1 MCFLYGFWQGKTGKI
16 VGGGNVVVRRKR
28 LGEILVETG
37 SITHTQLEH
46 ALNEQKSSGRR
57 LGETLVSLG
66 YLTERQILKTLE
78 NQLSIKY
85 VTLGEEKIE
94 KEAIAAVPL
103 FLAER
108 YNVLPVRKE
117 GARLFVAMSDPTNFY
132 AIDDVRM
139 VSGLEVLPLL
149 AESKDISMAINNNYG
164 VQGRVESAVSKLKE
178 DEVTSVAHDVEDT
191 IDNAPIISI
200 VNSLIQQAV
209 RDRASDI
216 HIEPQ
221 EDNLRVRFRVD
232 GVMREVISFPKNTQA
247 PILSR
252 IKIMADMDIA
262 EKRLPQDGR
271 INILERGHQIDIRV
285 STLPTIL
292 GEKVVMR
299 ILDKSAMTIALNELG
314 FSEKNMELY
323 NNMITKSYGCV
334 LVTGPTGSGKSTT
347 LYSTLMHVNSPTK
360 NIITVEDPVEYRIL
374 GVNQV
379 AVNNKAGL
387 TFANGLRTI
396 LRQDPNIIMV
406 GEVRDRETAEI
417 TINAAL
423 TGHLVFSTLHTNDS
437 AGAITRLLDM
447 GVEPFLV
454 VSSVRG
460 IIAQRLVRLICPH
473 CKKEYV
479 PDAYSNERLYLG
491 IGQNEP
497 IKLWKGEGCARCNFT
512 GYRGRMAIHEV
523 LPIHEEMKAM
533 IMNGVADNLIFET
546 GRKYGTTS
554 MKEDGIAKVM
564 QGVTTVSELLRV
576 AYV

>member
-1 MCFLYGFWQGKTGKI
+1 M
-16 VGGGNVVVRRKR
+16 VVRRKR
-28 LGEILVETG
+28 LGEVLIEAG
-37 SITHTQLEH
+37 NITPLQLEH
-46 ALNEQKSSGRR
+46 ALNEQKANGKR
-57 LGETLVSLG
+57 LGETLVAIG
-66 YLTERQILKTLE
+66 YLTERQILQTLE
-78 NQLSIKY
+78 KQLSISY
-85 VTLGEEKIE
+85 VTLSEEKIE

-108 YNVLPVRKE
+108 YNILPIRKE
-117 GARLFVAMSDPTNFY
+117 GLRLFVAMSDPTNFY

-139 VSGLEVLPLL
+139 VSGLEVVPVL
-149 AESKDISMAINNNYG
+149 AESKDIALAMNNHYG

-178 DEVTSVAHDVEDT
+178 DEVTTVVRDVQDSDES
-191 IDNAPIISI
+191 APIISI

-209 RDRASDI
+209 RDKASDI

-221 EDNLRVRFRVD
+221 EECLRVRFRVD
-232 GVMREVISFPKNTQA
+232 GVLREVISFPKNTQA

-252 IKIMADMDIA
+252 IKIMAEMDIA

-271 INILERGHQIDIRV
+271 INVVEKGHQIDLRV

-292 GEKVVMR
+292 GEKVVLR
-299 ILDKSAMTIALNELG
+299 ILDKSAMAIALEDLG
-314 FSEKNMELY
+314 FSEKNMEMY
-323 NNMITKSYGCV
+323 NKLITKSYGLV

-347 LYSTLMHVNSPTK
+347 LYSTLMHVNSTTK

-396 LRQDPNIIMV
+396 LRQDPNVIMV
-406 GEVRDRETAEI
+406 GEVRDGETAEI

-423 TGHLVFSTLHTNDS
+423 TGHLVFSTLHTNDA
-437 AGAITRLLDM
+437 AGAISRLIDM

-479 PDAYSNERLYLG
+479 PEPFSNERLYLG

-497 IKLWKGEGCARCNFT
+497 ITLWKGEGCPRCNFS
-512 GYRGRMAIHEV
+512 GYSGRLAIHEV
-523 LPIHEEMKAM
+523 LPIQEEMKAM
-533 IMNGVADNLIFET
+533 IMNKVSDDLLFEA

-554 MKEDGIAKVM
+554 MKEDGIQKVL
-564 QGVTTVSELLRV
+564 QGKTTVDELLRV

>member
-1 MCFLYGFWQGKTGKI
+1 M
-16 VGGGNVVVRRKR
+16 VVRKRR
-28 LGEILVETG
+28 LGEILIDSG
-37 SITHTQLEH
+37 AINQKQLEH
-46 ALNEQKSSGRR
+46 ALNEQKSSGKR
-57 LGETLVSLG
+57 LGETLVTLG
-66 YLTERQILKTLE
+66 YLTEKQILSTLE
-78 NQLSIKY
+78 QQLGIKY
-85 VTLGEEKIE
+85 VNLSEEKIE
-94 KEAIAAVPL
+94 REAIAAVPL

-108 YNVLPVRKE
+108 YNVVPVRKE
-117 GARLFVAMSDPTNFY
+117 DTRLYLAMSDPTNFY

-139 VSGLEVLPLL
+139 VSGLEVWPLL
-149 AESKDISMAINNNYG
+149 AEAKDISLAINNNYG

-178 DEVTSVAHDVEDT
+178 DDAGKTSVQDVEDK

-232 GVMREVISFPKNTQA
+232 GVMREIISFPKNTHA

-252 IKIMADMDIA
+252 IKIMGDMDIA

-271 INILERGHQIDIRV
+271 INIQEKGRQIDIRV

-299 ILDKSAMTIALNELG
+299 ILDKSAMTIALDELG
-314 FSEKNMELY
+314 FSERNFELY
-323 NNMITKSYGCV
+323 KDMITKSYGCV

-347 LYSTLMHVNSPTK
+347 LYSTLMHVNAPTK
-360 NIITVEDPVEYRIL
+360 NIITVEDPVEYRIG

-387 TFANGLRTI
+387 TFASGLRTI

-406 GEVRDRETAEI
+406 GEVRDKETAEI

-460 IIAQRLVRLICPH
+460 VIAQRLVRLICPH
-473 CKKEYV
+473 CKMEYT
-479 PDAYSNERLYLG
+479 PEPYSDERLYLG
-491 IGQNEP
+491 IGRDEP
-497 IKLWKGEGCARCNFT
+497 VKLWKGEGCSRCNFT
-512 GYRGRMAIHEV
+512 GYTGRMAIHEV

-533 IMNGVADNLIFET
+533 IMNHVADNLVFEA

-554 MKEDGIAKVM
+554 MKEDGIEKVM
-564 QGVTTVSELLRV
+564 QGKTTVSELLRV

>member
-1 MCFLYGFWQGKTGKI
+1 
-16 VGGGNVVVRRKR
+16 VVVRRKR
-28 LGEILVETG
+28 LGEILVDTG
-37 SITHTQLEH
+37 SISSTQLEH

-66 YLTERQILKTLE
+66 YLTEREILKTLE
-78 NQLSIKY
+78 KQLSIKY
-85 VTLGEEKIE
+85 VTLSEEQIE
-94 KEAIAAVPL
+94 KDAIAAVPL

-108 YNVLPVRKE
+108 YNILPVRKE

-149 AESKDISMAINNNYG
+149 AESKDISMGINNNYG

-178 DEVTSVAHDVEDT
+178 DEIVTSAAHDVEDT
-191 IDNAPIISI
+191 IENAPIISI

-232 GVMREVISFPKNTQA
+232 GVLREIISFPKNTQA

-271 INILERGHQIDIRV
+271 INVLEKGKQIDIRV

-299 ILDKSAMTIALNELG
+299 ILDKSAMAIALKDLG
-314 FSEKNMELY
+314 FSEKNMRMY
-323 NNMITKSYGCV
+323 NDLITKSYGCV

-396 LRQDPNIIMV
+396 LRQDPNVIMV
-406 GEVRDRETAEI
+406 GEVRDKETAEI

-460 IIAQRLVRLICPH
+460 VIAQRLVRVICPH

-479 PDAYSNERLYLG
+479 PEPYSNERLYLG
-491 IGQNEP
+491 VSEHEP
-497 IKLWKGEGCARCNFT
+497 ITLWKGEGCARCNFT
-512 GYRGRMAIHEV
+512 GYMGRMSIHEV
-523 LPIHEEMKAM
+523 LPINEEMKAM
-533 IMNGVADNLIFET
+533 IMNGEADNLIFEA
-546 GRKYGTTS
+546 GRKFGTTS
-554 MKEDGIAKVM
+554 MKEDGIEKVM
-564 QGVTTVSELLRV
+564 QGKTTVSELLRV

>member
-1 MCFLYGFWQGKTGKI
+1 M
-16 VGGGNVVVRRKR
+16 VVRKRR
-28 LGEILVETG
+28 LGEILIDSG
-37 SITHTQLEH
+37 AINQKQLEH
-46 ALNEQKSSGRR
+46 ALNEQKSSGKR
-57 LGETLVSLG
+57 LGETLVTLG
-66 YLTERQILKTLE
+66 YLTEKQILSTLE
-78 NQLSIKY
+78 QQLGIKY
-85 VTLGEEKIE
+85 VNLSEEKIE
-94 KEAIAAVPL
+94 REAIAAVPL

-108 YNVLPVRKE
+108 YNVVPVRKE
-117 GARLFVAMSDPTNFY
+117 DTRLYLAMSDPTNFY

-139 VSGLEVLPLL
+139 VSGLEVWPFL
-149 AESKDISMAINNNYG
+149 AEAKDISLAINNNYG
-164 VQGRVESAVSKLKE
+164 MQGRVESAVSKLKE
-178 DEVTSVAHDVEDT
+178 DDAGKASVQDVEDK

-232 GVMREVISFPKNTQA
+232 GVMREIISFPKNTHA

-252 IKIMADMDIA
+252 IKIMGDMDIA

-271 INILERGHQIDIRV
+271 INIQEKGRQIDIRV

-299 ILDKSAMTIALNELG
+299 ILDKSAMTIALDELG
-314 FSEKNMELY
+314 FSDKNFELY
-323 NNMITKSYGCV
+323 KDMITKSYGCV

-347 LYSTLMHVNSPTK
+347 LYSTLMHVNAPTK
-360 NIITVEDPVEYRIL
+360 NIITVEDPVEYRIT

-387 TFANGLRTI
+387 TFASGLRTI

-406 GEVRDRETAEI
+406 GEVRDKETAEI

-460 IIAQRLVRLICPH
+460 VIAQRLVRLICPH
-473 CKKEYV
+473 CKMEYT
-479 PDAYSNERLYLG
+479 PEPYSDERLYLG
-491 IGQNEP
+491 IGRDEP
-497 IKLWKGEGCARCNFT
+497 VKLWKGEGCSRCNFT
-512 GYRGRMAIHEV
+512 GYTGRMAIHEV

-533 IMNGVADNLIFET
+533 IMNHVADNLVFEA

-554 MKEDGIAKVM
+554 MKEDGIEKVM
-564 QGVTTVSELLRV
+564 QGKTTVSELLRV

>member
-1 MCFLYGFWQGKTGKI
+1 M
-16 VGGGNVVVRRKR
+16 VVRRKR
-28 LGEILVETG
+28 LGEILVDTG
-37 SITHTQLEH
+37 SITSSQLEH

-66 YLTERQILKTLE
+66 YLTEREILKTLE
-78 NQLSIKY
+78 KQLSIKY
-85 VTLGEEKIE
+85 VTLSEEKIE

-108 YNVLPVRKE
+108 YNILPVRKE

-149 AESKDISMAINNNYG
+149 AESKDISMAINNHYG

-178 DEVTSVAHDVEDT
+178 DEIVSAAAHDVEDT
-191 IDNAPIISI
+191 VENAPIISI

-232 GVMREVISFPKNTQA
+232 GVLREVISFPKNTQA

-271 INILERGHQIDIRV
+271 INILEKGRQIDIRV

-299 ILDKSAMTIALNELG
+299 ILDKSAMAVALKDLG
-314 FSEKNMELY
+314 FSEKNMKMY
-323 NNMITKSYGCV
+323 NDLITKSYGCV

-347 LYSTLMHVNSPTK
+347 LYSTLMYVNSPTK

-406 GEVRDRETAEI
+406 GEVRDKETAEI

-437 AGAITRLLDM
+437 AGAISRLLDM

-460 IIAQRLVRLICPH
+460 IIAQRLVRVICPH
-473 CKKEYV
+473 CKKEYI
-479 PDAYSNERLYLG
+479 PEPYSNERLYLG
-491 IGQNEP
+491 VGDHEQIT
-497 IKLWKGEGCARCNFT
+497 LWKGEGCARCNFT
-512 GYRGRMAIHEV
+512 GYMGRMAIHEV
-523 LPIHEEMKAM
+523 LPINEEMKAM
-533 IMNGVADNLIFET
+533 IMNGEADNKIFEV

-554 MKEDGIAKVM
+554 MKEDGIEKVM
-564 QGVTTVSELLRV
+564 QGKTTVSELLRV

>member
-1 MCFLYGFWQGKTGKI
+1 M
-16 VGGGNVVVRRKR
+16 VVRRKR
-28 LGEILVETG
+28 LGEILVDTG
-37 SITHTQLEH
+37 SITSTQLEH

-66 YLTERQILKTLE
+66 YLTEREILKTLE
-78 NQLSIKY
+78 KQLSIKY
-85 VTLGEEKIE
+85 VTLGEEQIE
-94 KEAIAAVPL
+94 KDAIAAVPL

-108 YNVLPVRKE
+108 YNILPVRKE

-149 AESKDISMAINNNYG
+149 AESKDISVAINNHYG

-178 DEVTSVAHDVEDT
+178 DEIVTTAAHDVDDT
-191 IDNAPIISI
+191 VENAPIISI

-232 GVMREVISFPKNTQA
+232 GVLREVISFPKNTQA

-271 INILERGHQIDIRV
+271 INVLEKGRQIDIRV

-299 ILDKSAMTIALNELG
+299 ILDKSAMAIALSDLG
-314 FSEKNMELY
+314 FSEKNMRMY
-323 NNMITKSYGCV
+323 NNLITKSYGCV

-360 NIITVEDPVEYRIL
+360 NIITVEDPVEYRIM

-396 LRQDPNIIMV
+396 LRQDPNVIMV
-406 GEVRDRETAEI
+406 GEVRDKETAEI

-460 IIAQRLVRLICPH
+460 VIAQRLVRVICPH

-479 PDAYSNERLYLG
+479 PEPYSNERLYLG
-491 IGQNEP
+491 VDEHEP
-497 IKLWKGEGCARCNFT
+497 ISLWKGEGCARCNFT
-512 GYRGRMAIHEV
+512 GYMGRMAIHEV
-523 LPIHEEMKAM
+523 LPIHEELKAM
-533 IMNGVADNLIFET
+533 IMNRVADNLIFEA

-554 MKEDGIAKVM
+554 MKEDGIEKVM
-564 QGVTTVSELLRV
+564 QGKTTVSELLRV

>member
-1 MCFLYGFWQGKTGKI
+1 M
-16 VGGGNVVVRRKR
+16 VVRKRR
-28 LGEILVETG
+28 LGEILIDSG
-37 SITHTQLEH
+37 AINQKQLEH
-46 ALNEQKSSGRR
+46 ALNEQKSSGKR
-57 LGETLVSLG
+57 LGETLVTLG
-66 YLTERQILKTLE
+66 YLTEKQILSTLE
-78 NQLSIKY
+78 QQLGIKY
-85 VTLGEEKIE
+85 VNLSEEKIE
-94 KEAIAAVPL
+94 REAIAAVPL

-108 YNVLPVRKE
+108 YNVVPVRKE
-117 GARLFVAMSDPTNFY
+117 DTRLYLAMSDPTNFY

-139 VSGLEVLPLL
+139 VSGLEVWPLL
-149 AESKDISMAINNNYG
+149 AEAKDISLAINNNYG

-178 DEVTSVAHDVEDT
+178 DDAGKTSVQDVEDK

-232 GVMREVISFPKNTQA
+232 GVMREIISFPKNTHA

-252 IKIMADMDIA
+252 IKIMGDMDIA

-271 INILERGHQIDIRV
+271 INIQEKGRQIDIRV

-299 ILDKSAMTIALNELG
+299 ILDKSAMTIALDELG
-314 FSEKNMELY
+314 FSDKNFELY
-323 NNMITKSYGCV
+323 KDMITKSYGCV

-347 LYSTLMHVNSPTK
+347 LYSTLMHVNAPTK
-360 NIITVEDPVEYRIL
+360 NIITVEDPVEYRIG

-387 TFANGLRTI
+387 TFASGLRTI

-406 GEVRDRETAEI
+406 GEVRDKETAEI

-460 IIAQRLVRLICPH
+460 VIAQRLVRLICPH
-473 CKKEYV
+473 CKMEYT
-479 PDAYSNERLYLG
+479 PEPYSDERLYLG
-491 IGQNEP
+491 IGRDEP
-497 IKLWKGEGCARCNFT
+497 VKLWKGEGCSRCNFT
-512 GYRGRMAIHEV
+512 GYTGRMAIHEV

-533 IMNGVADNLIFET
+533 IMNHVADNLVFEA

-554 MKEDGIAKVM
+554 MKEDGIEKVM
-564 QGVTTVSELLRV
+564 QGKTTVSELLRV